1 MKKIFGLILLSVAVW
16 SCTNGAEQTSELAVS
31 GNCMMCK
38 ETIEASLAVDGVQ
51 EANWDKKTKLL
62 TVTFD
67 TTLINLPTIAGHI
80 AKAGYDNELAKG
92 DDEAYH
98 SLHGCCQ
105 YERE

>member
-1 MKKIFGLILLSVAVW
+1 MKKIFGLILFATVFG
-16 SCTNGAEQTSELAVS
+16 SCTQGAEKTSELAVK

-67 TTLINLPTIAGHI
+67 STVINLPTIAGHV
-80 AKAGYDNELAKG
+80 AQAGYDNELVKG
-92 DDEAYH
+92 DTEAYN

-105 YERE
+105 YDRE